1 MDTIGQ
7 LTGTVKHYD
16 WGGTSFIPSLL
27 NITNEE
33 SKPFAEYWLGV
44 HPQADCEVVMS
55 DGSHR
60 LLRDFFTT
68 LSPTALGDYVARRFG
83 TIPYL
88 LKALDVKDMLS
99 IQVHPSKADA
109 VKDFAA
115 ENSKR
120 IPLNSPQRNYKDDNH
135 KPELM
140 VAVGD
145 FWLLHGFKPEKEIKE
160 VLTNVQELKI
170 LLPVFEQ
177 SGYKGLYK
185 KVMELPQQEV
195 NAQLQPLLDRIIPL
209 YKDGKLKRSQADY
222 WAAKGSLTF
231 SQPGKTDRGIFSVYL
246 FNLVELHRGEA
257 IFQDA
262 GVPHAY
268 LEGQNIEIMASS
280 DNVLRGGLTN
290 KHIDVPELLKHVK
303 CEATHPQIIKGER
316 NGKELIYKTPA
327 PDFELSS
334 FILHNGDSVSFVP
347 LTAEILLLVDGQ
359 AEITNKGNKV
369 MLKKGQPSAL
379 VLPGNEVRIKATEPA
394 WLFKAGVPAA
404 GADK

>member
-1 MDTIGQ
+1 MDTIAQ

-27 NITNEE
+27 NIKNEDN
-33 SKPFAEYWLGV
+33 KPFAEYWLGV
-44 HPQADCEVVMS
+44 HPQADCQVIYA
-55 DGSHR
+55 DGSVH
-60 LLRDFFTT
+60 LLRDYFSTA
-68 LSPTALGDYVARRFG
+68 SPTALGEYVARRFG

-109 VKDFAA
+109 VKDFAD
-115 ENSKR
+115 ENTKGIALS
-120 IPLNSPQRNYKDDNH
+120 SSQRNYKDDNH

-140 VAVGD
+140 VAMGD
-145 FWLLHGFKPEKEIKE
+145 FWLLHGFKPEKQMKQ
-160 VLTNVQELKI
+160 VLTNIPELRS

-185 KVMELPQQEV
+185 KVMELPQEEV
-195 NAQLQPLLDRIIPL
+195 NAQLQPLLDRIVPL
-209 YKDGKLKRSQADY
+209 YKEGKLKRSQEDY

-268 LEGQNIEIMASS
+268 LEGRNIEIMASS

-290 KHIDVPELLKHVK
+290 KHIDVNELLKHVK
-303 CEATHPQIIKGER
+303 CEATHPKIVKGEKT
-316 NGKELIYKTPA
+316 GAELIYKTPA

-334 FILHNGDSVSFVP
+334 FILHDGDSVSYVP
-347 LTAEILLLVDGQ
+347 QTAEILLLVDGQ
-359 AEITNKGNKV
+359 VEITKGNHKV
-369 MLKKGQPSAL
+369 ILKKGQPSAII
-379 VLPGNEVRIKATEPA
+379 LPVNELKITATEPS
-394 WLFKAGVPAA
+394 WLFKASVPIA
-404 GADK
+404 GIHK